1 VQAASVEKMK
11 AFVSRARALK
21 AEHNLA
27 GRRDVT
33 FFVTTDDAAWA
44 ALEPNL
50 TKLSRM
56 AGASEFLR
64 REKVEGAPASVTA
77 LGTLYLDLASAVD
90 VGAERARMSKEI
102 AALDGHIAATEARLA
117 NRAFLDKAPPAVLE
131 GARRQ
136 LSEQQ
141 AKRAE
146 LGRLLKSLG

>member
-1 VQAASVEKMK
+1 MK

-27 GRRDVT
+27 SRRDVT
-33 FFVTTDDAAWA
+33 FFLIANDPAWA
-44 ALEPNL
+44 IVESNRAKL
-50 TKLSRM
+50 TRM
-56 AGASEFLR
+56 AGAAEIQR
-64 REKVEGAPASVTA
+64 REEVDGAPAAVTS

-90 VGAERARMSKEI
+90 PGAEKVRISKEI
-102 AALDGHIAATEARLA
+102 AALDKHIAGTEARLA
-117 NRAFLDKAPPAVLE
+117 NEAFVAKAPAAVLE

-136 LSEQQ
+136 LAEQQ